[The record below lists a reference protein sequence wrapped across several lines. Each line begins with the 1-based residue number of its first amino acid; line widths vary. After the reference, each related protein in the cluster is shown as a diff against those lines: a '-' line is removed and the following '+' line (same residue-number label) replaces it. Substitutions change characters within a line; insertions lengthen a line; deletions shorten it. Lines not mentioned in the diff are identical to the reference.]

1 MMILFCHHN
10 NCYYW
15 PITKTLVHKWHKNI
29 KDNRKTGIAKQLRFP
44 AGNRSYFAMRLY
56 EQFFF
61 CQRIGWHMIKK
72 KVARFE
78 SFASKR
84 N

>member
-15 PITKTLVHKWHKNI
+15 PITKTLIHKWHKNI

-56 EQFFF
+56 EQFFLPKNRLAHD
-61 CQRIGWHMIKK
+61 QK